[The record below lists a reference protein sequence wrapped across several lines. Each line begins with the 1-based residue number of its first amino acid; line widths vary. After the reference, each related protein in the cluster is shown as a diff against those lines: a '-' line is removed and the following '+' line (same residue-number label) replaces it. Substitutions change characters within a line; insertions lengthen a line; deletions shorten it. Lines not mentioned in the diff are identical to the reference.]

1 VVADFLAFEGGLRPV
16 VDVLPLAASA
26 RPKVRTRR
34 RNAVGRW
41 NLDVFHPAFDVA
53 FLFADAYYGADVSG
67 RSTRD
72 QQGLSFGRFSHANT
86 PGPGP
91 FNSN

>member
-1 VVADFLAFEGGLRPV
+1 
-16 VDVLPLAASA
+16 
-26 RPKVRTRR
+26 
-34 RNAVGRW
+34 
-41 NLDVFHPAFDVA
+41 VFHPAFDVA